1 MTEITAPRPIT
12 FAALVQQF
20 FTEYLVTQR
29 ALSPRTIASYR
40 DAMLLFLDFAQH
52 RLGKMPTALNLN
64 EITPDLILA
73 FLDHLEQQRQNSVR
87 SRNLR
92 LTALRAFLKFAAR
105 RDVSSFFVIEQALGV
120 PMKRFERPM
129 LGFMSREEMLAVIGQ
144 PGYTWTS
151 QRDHLLLTML
161 YNTGAR
167 VSEIIG
173 VKVGDVVLDE
183 SACVHLRGKGRKQRS
198 TSLWKSTIQA
208 IRAWLRRN
216 PMLGADAALL
226 PNRDGNAMTRF
237 NVTQRLNIAVV
248 RAALTYSS
256 LSKRKISPHTIRHT
270 TAMHLLQSGVAFS
283 VIALWLGHE
292 STTTTHRYVEADLA
306 MKEKALARLQ
316 EPETTICRY
325 HPTDDALMLFL
336 QSL

>member
-1 MTEITAPRPIT
+1 MTEATAPHSVS
-12 FAALVQQF
+12 FSALVQQF
-20 FTEYLVTQR
+20 FTEYLVNQR
-29 ALSPRTIASYR
+29 AMSPRTIASYR

-52 RLGKMPTALNLN
+52 RLGKMPTALKLAD
-64 EITPDLILA
+64 ITPDLILA
-73 FLDHLEQQRQNSVR
+73 FLDHLELQRHNAVR

-105 RDVSSFFVIEQALGV
+105 RDVSSFFVIEQAMGI

-129 LGFMSREEMLAVIGQ
+129 LGFLSREEMLAILGQ
-144 PGYTWTS
+144 PGETWTS
-151 QRDHLLLTML
+151 QRDHLLLTLL

-173 VKVGDVVLDE
+173 IKVGDVVMGE

-198 TSLWKSTIQA
+198 TPLWKSTIQE
-208 IRAWLRRN
+208 IRAWLKSN
-216 PMLGADAALL
+216 PALDADAALL
-226 PNRDGNAMTRF
+226 PNRDGQPMTRC
-237 NVTQRLNIAVV
+237 NVTQRLNIAVA
-248 RAALTYSS
+248 RAAKTVSS

-270 TAMHLLQSGVAFS
+270 TAMHLLQSGVAFN

-306 MKEKALARLQ
+306 MKNKALARL
-316 EPETTICRY
+316 ESPGELSYRY
-325 HPTDDALMLFL
+325 QPDDDALLQFL
-336 QSL
+336 QAL